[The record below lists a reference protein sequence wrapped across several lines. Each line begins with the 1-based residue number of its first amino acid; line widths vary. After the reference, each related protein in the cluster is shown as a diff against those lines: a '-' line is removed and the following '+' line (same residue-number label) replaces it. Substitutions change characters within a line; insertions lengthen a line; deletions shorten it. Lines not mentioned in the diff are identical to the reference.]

1 MIRYQ
6 EHDTFPLYCL
16 DTRIIDISEDLEP
29 GWGQTILF
37 PFLPPSPECELENW
51 SSSFLSYTCQ
61 LSGDV
66 FVWRYCVLCLHY
78 ALVAQFVSP
87 VPALQQQHDVSSKN
101 YSQIYYFENSRDKS
115 KVSDWMRWQDV
126 SINSIWV
133 SLWKGRS
140 WIARQR
146 FASGLTEHWEFY
158 YLSSDI
164 FF

>member
-6 EHDTFPLYCL
+6 EHDTFPLCCL
-16 DTRIIDISEDLEP
+16 DTGIIDIFLRTNNTLS
-29 GWGQTILF
+29 
-37 PFLPPSPECELENW
+37 LPPSFSWVWVRKLIKFNPLVH
-51 SSSFLSYTCQ
+51 LSPVSCQ

-87 VPALQQQHDVSSKN
+87 VPALLQQHDVSSKN

-115 KVSDWMRWQDV
+115 KVSDWMRWEDV